1 MFVAVLITF
10 LKIDN
15 IIQKFGIIVLL
26 ILILELK
33 ALWMI
38 KMSIIGARKL
48 SEFQILLN
56 LVAKFWKLKEKYYY
70 SFWANG

>member
-10 LKIDN
+10 LKINN

-33 ALWMI
+33 VLWMI

-56 LVAKFWKLKEKYYY
+56 LVAKFWKLKEKYHY

>member
-1 MFVAVLITF
+1 MFVAVLIIF

-15 IIQKFGIIVLL
+15 IIEKFGIIVLL

>member
-10 LKIDN
+10 LKINN

>member
-15 IIQKFGIIVLL
+15 IIEKFGIIVLL

>member
-33 ALWMI
+33 AL
-38 KMSIIGARKL
+38 
-48 SEFQILLN
+48 
-56 LVAKFWKLKEKYYY
+56 
-70 SFWANG
+70 